1 MNVREWLN
9 AVFTEKRIEK
19 LAKCLLAVFVIVLSI
34 FVLARRIPE
43 TKMIQSTIE
52 SIEDSNKTV
61 MEFSGATIA
70 TSLAISALPD
80 DFASPL
86 AGTLA
91 DMNTY
96 FVFIFAVLFVEKLI
110 VIEGVKISFVYIIP
124 IACALYIL
132 SVLFGKE
139 IFKQFAAK
147 LLVLGLAVVF
157 VIPFSTHFTEKVC
170 EDYLVYVD
178 ETIAE
183 ANDGAEKVNEVMV
196 SGEEEQTIFDKLSE
210 AFKTA
215 IQGMSDLLTYFQNVI
230 KKCVNS
236 IAIMIVTSF
245 VVPLLI
251 LFLFRWLLNEL
262 FSWNLPKPQIKIL
275 PKGKKTDDEGGFR
288 IEDKGEKA

>member
-215 IQGMSDLLTYFQNVI
+215 IQGMADLLTYFQNVI

-288 IEDKGEKA
+288 IEDKGEEA